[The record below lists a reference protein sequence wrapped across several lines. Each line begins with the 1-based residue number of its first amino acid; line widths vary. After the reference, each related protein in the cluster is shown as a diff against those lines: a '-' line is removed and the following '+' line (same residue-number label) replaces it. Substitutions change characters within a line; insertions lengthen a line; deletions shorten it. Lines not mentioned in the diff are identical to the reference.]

1 MEARS
6 QSSLEEVVLKV
17 VALEVTLEV
26 ILLEVGAACE
36 VILFAKAG
44 WQCAPASSLP
54 SSQSLS
60 PSHTQSGSTHCN
72 TGEVNTENGQIEG
85 ITWSPLAQG
94 QLCPAPLSPHLTVSP
109 PGPIRGEY

>member
-1 MEARS
+1 MMEVMT
-6 QSSLEEVVLKV
+6 EITM
-17 VALEVTLEV
+17 EVTMEV
-26 ILLEVGAACE
+26 ILEVRAASE
-36 VILFAKAG
+36 VILFARAG

-72 TGEVNTENGQIEG
+72 TEVVNTESGQIEIEG

-94 QLCPAPLSPHLTVSP
+94 QLCPAPLSPHLTLSP